1 MKFYIRKIVLYKFWN
16 NFLFKSMLA
25 KVTYFTLTNFFNIKN
40 DKKLSLYTTI
50 SGTLLIA
57 NSKVIVPDTA
67 IA

>member
-1 MKFYIRKIVLYKFWN
+1 
-16 NFLFKSMLA
+16 MLA
-25 KVTYFTLTNFFNIKN
+25 KATYFTLTNFFNIKK